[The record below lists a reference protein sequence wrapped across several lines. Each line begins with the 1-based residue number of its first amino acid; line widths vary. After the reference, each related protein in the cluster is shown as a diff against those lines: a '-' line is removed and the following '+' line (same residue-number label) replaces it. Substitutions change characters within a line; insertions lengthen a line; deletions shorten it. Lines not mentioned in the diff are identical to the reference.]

1 METEKMKVFHGLV
14 NYGTQSGFLARELR
28 RKGVHAKSVTRY
40 DPYER
45 QTDVNLKHSGK
56 NIFQKLYNYLW
67 NQAYLVSCFFRFN
80 VFHFYASKTLF
91 NSGWDLPLY
100 RLFGKKV
107 VMEYLGIDV
116 QKYRYSVDSFK
127 YTNIVHIVDEESA
140 EEHDRE
146 IDERLKRHDKYVDL
160 QLVCAPCYSPFV
172 EESSVLPLGLDI
184 DEYQFTPYDQHTGP
198 IRIMHAPTHRGNKGT
213 PHIIGAIDRLIEEGY
228 PVEKMLVENVSHDRL
243 KEMYKECD
251 IFVDQ
256 IMGGWYGTATIE
268 AMATGRPVVCSI
280 YEEFCEYV
288 DYTDDM
294 PIIHADPDTIYDVL
308 KNLVL
313 NERSELELI
322 GRESRAFAENVHDIS
337 KTTDQLL
344 QLYKD
349 L

>member
-1 METEKMKVFHGLV
+1 MEQEKMKVFHGLV

-28 RKGVHAKSVTRY
+28 RKGVDALSVTRF
-40 DPYER
+40 DRFDR

-56 NIFQKLYNYLW
+56 NMLHKLYNYLW
-67 NQAYLVSCFFRFN
+67 NQAYLVTCFFRYN

-91 NSGWDLPLY
+91 NNGWDLPFY

-116 QKYRYSVDSFK
+116 QKYRYSVENFK
-127 YTNIVHIVDEESA
+127 HTNIVHIVDEERA

-146 IDERLKRHDKYVDL
+146 IEKRLKRHDQYVDL

-172 EESSVLPLGLDI
+172 EGSTVLPLGLGT
-184 DEYQFTPYDQHTGP
+184 DEYQFTPYDQHSGP
-198 IRIMHAPTHRGNKGT
+198 IRVMHAPTHRGNKGT
-213 PHIIGAIDRLIEEGY
+213 KYIIGAIERLIEEGY
-228 PVEKMLVENVSHDRL
+228 PVEKMLVENVPHDRL

-288 DYTDDM
+288 DYTEGI
-294 PIIHADPDTIYDVL
+294 PIIHADPDTIFDVL
-308 KNLVL
+308 KDLVVKD
-313 NERSELELI
+313 RGELEKI
-322 GRESRAFAENVHDIS
+322 GKESRSFTEKVHDIS
-337 KTTDQLL
+337 KTTDLL
-344 QLYKD
+344 LSLYQK